1 MVYHVITTKGT
12 QPSKIKAGAKP
23 RKEDSHDYYYRFRP
37 YPLPSS
43 DQVFRRKAT
52 IFGSDEYKMLQE
64 ARRDYPGYKVTV
76 GKTKNKEQ
84 KNAFAGLDYDYM
96 EKYIKAHDDD
106 AQSIMNEYLMLR
118 GESEEAKA
126 INAGSASFLEI
137 RSWFLKTFPAIE
149 AFYTKRAALLGKA
162 AA

>member
-1 MVYHVITTKGT
+1 MTTITVSARTHSLVLTKSFA
-12 QPSKIKAGAKP
+12 SKAA
-23 RKEDSHDYYYRFRP
+23 
-37 YPLPSS
+37 
-43 DQVFRRKAT
+43 

-76 GKTKNKEQ
+76 GKTKEA
-84 KNAFAGLDYDYM
+84 KNIYAGLDYDYM

-106 AQSIMNEYLMLR
+106 KQSIMNEYLMLR
-118 GESEEAKA
+118 GKSDDALE
-126 INAGSASFLEI
+126 IQAGSASFLEI

-162 AA
+162 A

>member
-1 MVYHVITTKGT
+1 MTTITVSARTNSLVLTK
-12 QPSKIKAGAKP
+12 SFAA
-23 RKEDSHDYYYRFRP
+23 
-37 YPLPSS
+37 
-43 DQVFRRKAT
+43 KAT

-76 GKTKNKEQ
+76 GKTKEA
-84 KNAFAGLDYDYM
+84 KNIYAGLDYDYM
-96 EKYIKAHDDD
+96 EKYIKTHDDD
-106 AQSIMNEYLMLR
+106 KQSIMNEYLMLR
-118 GESEEAKA
+118 GKSDDALE
-126 INAGSASFLEI
+126 IQAGSASFLEI

>member
-1 MVYHVITTKGT
+1 MTNITISDRTHSLVLTKT
-12 QPSKIKAGAKP
+12 FAAKAA
-23 RKEDSHDYYYRFRP
+23 
-37 YPLPSS
+37 
-43 DQVFRRKAT
+43 
-52 IFGSDEYKMLQE
+52 IFGTDAYKMLQE

-76 GKTKNKEQ
+76 GKSKAKEQ

-96 EKYIKAHDDD
+96 EKYIKAHDDEEKT
-106 AQSIMNEYLMLR
+106 IMAEYQMLR

-126 INAGSASFLEI
+126 IHARSASFLEI

-162 AA
+162 A

>member
-1 MVYHVITTKGT
+1 MTTITVSARTHSLVLTK
-12 QPSKIKAGAKP
+12 SFAAKAA
-23 RKEDSHDYYYRFRP
+23 
-37 YPLPSS
+37 
-43 DQVFRRKAT
+43 

-76 GKTKNKEQ
+76 GKTKEA
-84 KNAFAGLDYDYM
+84 KNIYAGLDYAYM
-96 EKYIKAHDDD
+96 EKYIAAHDKDG
-106 AQSIMNEYLMLR
+106 SIMAEYQMLR

-126 INAGSASFLEI
+126 INARSASFLEI

-162 AA
+162 A

>member
-1 MVYHVITTKGT
+1 MTTITVSVRTHSLVLTKAFAA
-12 QPSKIKAGAKP
+12 KAA
-23 RKEDSHDYYYRFRP
+23 
-37 YPLPSS
+37 
-43 DQVFRRKAT
+43 

-64 ARRDYPGYKVTV
+64 ARSDYPGYKVTV

-126 INAGSASFLEI
+126 IHAGSASFLEI

-149 AFYTKRAALLGKA
+149 AFYTKRTALLAKTAAKPETKA
-162 AA
+162 ADSNAAESTAA